1 MRSADRDGDRPFSC
15 PNDECWCAYATGQT
29 SEWFSER
36 LRHHLCRCRSCF
48 TRLAGLISAL
58 SMGEAFRRATSA
70 LRQEGEGYRVRRDPV
85 VR

>member
-1 MRSADRDGDRPFSC
+1 MRSGERGAGNPFPC

-29 SEWFSER
+29 SEWFSEC

-58 SMGEAFRRATSA
+58 SVGETFRRATSGFG
-70 LRQEGEGYRVRRDPV
+70 QEGEGYPV
-85 VR
+85 WGGPVAH